1 MEEAEALCQRIG
13 IMVKGQLRA
22 LGTKQHLKSKFGS
35 GYELCIKLFIGK
47 LLTSGGG
54 NDAHMKQISDA
65 SAFINGM
72 YCIDRYFL
80 WDYVLY

>member
-22 LGTKQHLKSKFGS
+22 LGTKQHLKAKFGS

-47 LLTSGGG
+47 LLTLGGG
-54 NDAHMKQISDA
+54 NDAHMKKISDA
-65 SAFINGM
+65 TAFITSKFN
-72 YCIDRYFL
+72 
-80 WDYVLY
+80 